1 MLTENDIKILKQL
14 MVPAE
19 DIANIV
25 SYEPR
30 TQTVTFSDGTPRT
43 LCECWTRCMGYYRPA
58 SFFNKGKQ
66 SEYKERLWF
75 TEDNINKQLKAA

>member
-1 MLTENDIKILKQL
+1 MLTETDIKLLKQQ

-19 DIANIV
+19 DIENITD
-25 SYEPR
+25 YNQKE
-30 TQTVTFSDGTPRT
+30 QIVTFSDGTQRT

-66 SEYKERLWF
+66 SEYKERKWF
-75 TEDNINKQLKAA
+75 TEDLAMRERKAA